1 MARFVQ
7 HDIVVNDFKGRY
19 LHESLQIGVAAML
32 ALAVKKKS

>member
-19 LHESLQIGVAAML
+19 LHESLQIGVAVML
-32 ALAVKKKS
+32 SLAIKKKT